1 MNSYEIIEEA
11 VRKFWKENYPQNVIA
26 FFYQKYDYEDSWEWC
41 EELVECC
48 GYNDYEHMEFFYD
61 FCEGQTCVKDLII
74 VPLSDVAGLYTN
86 NKILKRG
93 LPDEKIGRWIETDD
107 YDAWAWRCSKCDEYF
122 CFDEG
127 TPQDNKY
134 YYCPCC
140 GAKMRMEND

>member
-1 MNSYEIIEEA
+1 MNSYEIVEEA

-74 VPLSDVAGLYTN
+74 VPLSEVTRLYTN
-86 NKILKRG
+86 NKILK
-93 LPDEKIGRWIETDD
+93 
-107 YDAWAWRCSKCDEYF
+107 
-122 CFDEG
+122 
-127 TPQDNKY
+127 
-134 YYCPCC
+134 
-140 GAKMRMEND
+140 